1 VLHFGLAKEQSSISH
16 PNVPTRLLIVGD
28 DVAVSRSQGS
38 ITGRR
43 GLAGTVLVH
52 KVAGAA
58 AASGLDLDE
67 VTKMASYVAGR
78 IGTIG
83 SGLGHCSPPGSS
95 GSGEDYTLGADEI
108 EIGMGKSRRPKV
120 MRSGPPDF
128 DDI

>member
-1 VLHFGLAKEQSSISH
+1 M
-16 PNVPTRLLIVGD
+16 GD

-58 AASGLDLDE
+58 AASGMDLDK
-67 VTKMASYVAGR
+67 VTGLASYVAGR

-83 SGLGHCSPPGSS
+83 SGLGHCSLPGSS
-95 GSGEDYTLGADEI
+95 GSSDEHALGADEI
-108 EIGMGKSRRPKV
+108 EIGMGEFTLIVFMGMDTDAYLP
-120 MRSGPPDF
+120 
-128 DDI
+128 